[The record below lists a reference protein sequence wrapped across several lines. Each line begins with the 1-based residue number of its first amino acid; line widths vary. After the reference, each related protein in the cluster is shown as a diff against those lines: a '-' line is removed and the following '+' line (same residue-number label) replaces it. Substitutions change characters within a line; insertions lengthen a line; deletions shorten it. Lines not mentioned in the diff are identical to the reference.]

1 LQKDLQDSMIERTN
15 TIKTG
20 SGTLRQKMTLPTPA
34 PGWKPEQHF
43 PLVWSI
49 ARKYSRE
56 NNSEDSDA
64 FAEGL
69 LAMTK
74 AVESYDPE
82 KPASLTTWIRNCV
95 NWALLDWAKLRK
107 SKAFSCVESPELIA
121 DDHREK
127 ADYDSIE
134 KLRGSVDLFDGR
146 LRAILV
152 GRLDGLTF
160 AEIGD
165 ELGCSKQAAEQL
177 FHRRVLP
184 VLQARFVA

>member
-1 LQKDLQDSMIERTN
+1 MIDLGN

-20 SGTLRQKMTLPTPA
+20 SGTLRQIMTLHTPA
-34 PGWKPEQHF
+34 LGYDPKQHY

-56 NNSEDSDA
+56 QNAEDSDA

-69 LAMTK
+69 LAMAK

-82 KPASLTTWIRNCV
+82 KPASLTTWIQNNV
-95 NWALLDWAKLRK
+95 KWAMLDYYRLRK
-107 SKAFSCVESPELIA
+107 SKAFQCVESPELIA
-121 DDHREK
+121 DDHPEK
-127 ADYDSIE
+127 ADYDLIQNLRESAE
-134 KLRGSVDLFDGR
+134 LFTGKLRSIFIGR
-146 LRAILV
+146 LN
-152 GRLDGLTF
+152 GLTF

-165 ELGCSKQAAEQL
+165 SLGCSKQAAEQL

-184 VLQARFVA
+184 VLQDRFVA

>member
-1 LQKDLQDSMIERTN
+1 
-15 TIKTG
+15 
-20 SGTLRQKMTLPTPA
+20 MTLHTPA
-34 PGWKPEQHF
+34 QGYDPKQHY

-69 LAMTK
+69 LAMAK

-82 KPASLTTWIRNCV
+82 KPASLTTWIRSNV
-95 NWALLDWAKLRK
+95 NWALLDWYRLRK

-121 DDHREK
+121 DDHREP
-127 ADYDSIE
+127 ADFDLISQ
-134 KLRGSVDLFDGR
+134 LRGSVDLFDGR
-146 LRAILV
+146 LRAIFV

-165 ELGCSKQAAEQL
+165 SLGCSKQAAEQL
-177 FHRRVLP
+177 FQRRVLP

>member
-1 LQKDLQDSMIERTN
+1 MIDQGN

-20 SGTLRQKMTLPTPA
+20 SGTLRQKMTLLPPA
-34 PGWKPEQHF
+34 QGWKPEQHF
-43 PLVWSI
+43 ALVWSI

-69 LAMTK
+69 LAMAK
-74 AVESYDPE
+74 AVESYDAE
-82 KPASLTTWIRNCV
+82 KPASLTTWIRSNV
-95 NWALLDWAKLRK
+95 NWALLDYHKLRK
-107 SKAFSCVESPELIA
+107 SKAFNCVESPELIV

-146 LRAILV
+146 LRAIFV

-165 ELGCSKQAAEQL
+165 SLGCSKQAAEQL

>member
-1 LQKDLQDSMIERTN
+1 MIDRGN

-20 SGTLRQKMTLPTPA
+20 SGTLRQKMTLHTPA
-34 PGWKPEQHF
+34 QGWNPEQHY

-69 LAMTK
+69 LAMAK

-82 KPASLTTWIRNCV
+82 KPASLTTWIKNRV
-95 NWALLDWAKLRK
+95 NWALLDWYRLRK
-107 SKAFSCVESPELIA
+107 SKAFSCVEYPELIA

-127 ADYDSIE
+127 ADYDLISQ
-134 KLRGSVDLFDGR
+134 LRGSVDLFDGR

-165 ELGCSKQAAEQL
+165 SLGCSKQAAEQL

>member
-1 LQKDLQDSMIERTN
+1 
-15 TIKTG
+15 
-20 SGTLRQKMTLPTPA
+20 MTLLPPA
-34 PGWKPEQHF
+34 PGWNPEQHY

-56 NNSEDSDA
+56 NNADDSDA

-69 LAMTK
+69 LAMAK

-82 KPASLTTWIRNCV
+82 KPASLTTWIKNCV
-95 NWALLDWAKLRK
+95 NWALLDWYRLRR
-107 SKAFSCVESPELIA
+107 SKAFSCVEYPELIA
-121 DDHREK
+121 DDHTEK
-127 ADYDSIE
+127 ADYDLISQ
-134 KLRGSVDLFDGR
+134 LRGSVDLFDGR

-160 AEIGD
+160 SEIGD
-165 ELGCSKQAAEQL
+165 SLGCSKQAAEQL